1 MADPE
6 VYKAYLESLTT
17 RDLIKLA
24 DKDGIDLS
32 PGLDRFFV
40 IGELLDNAYEEPQE
54 EIPGEEEQEHK
65 TSALPTQFHVTYM
78 EVLPRDPQ
86 WAYVCWELKAQDR
99 ERFEK
104 DSQFEGYALRAYE
117 KKGEAFV
124 ESFTVPVGVQDNSW
138 YLGFTGGGIFKVGL
152 WVRGLD
158 LNPVMSHSFELPA
171 FINSPKNQNI
181 LEKPLNR
188 LCGAADFAVLKD
200 IGRLSRIHQ

>member
-1 MADPE
+1 MEDPE

-24 DKDGIDLS
+24 DQSGIDLS

-40 IGELLDNAYEEPQE
+40 IGELLDNAFEEPPE
-54 EIPGEEEQEHK
+54 EIPDEEQDHR
-65 TSALPTQFHVTYM
+65 TSALPKQFHLTYM

-99 ERFEK
+99 ERYEK

-117 KKGEAFV
+117 KKGDAFV
-124 ESFTVPVGVQDNSW
+124 ESFTVPVGSEDNSW
-138 YLGFTGGGIFKVGL
+138 YLGFTGGGTFKVGL
-152 WVRGLD
+152 WIRGLD
-158 LNPVMSHSFELPA
+158 ITPVMSRSFELPA
-171 FINSPKNQNI
+171 FINSPKNEKI

-188 LCGAADFAVLKD
+188 LSGAADFEVLKD
-200 IGRLSRIHQ
+200 IGRLSRIHI